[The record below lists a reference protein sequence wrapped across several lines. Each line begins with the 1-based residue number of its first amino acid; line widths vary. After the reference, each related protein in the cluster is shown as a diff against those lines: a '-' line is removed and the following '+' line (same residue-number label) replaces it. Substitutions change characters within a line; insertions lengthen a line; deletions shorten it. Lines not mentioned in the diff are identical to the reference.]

1 MRSARN
7 FSCSP
12 ESVSQARAF
21 VREVLQGQPREL
33 VEAAELLT
41 SELTSNCVRHAR
53 TDFELVIDS
62 NGEVRVEVRDAGAG
76 KPARLA
82 PSPQDPSGRGLG
94 IVDALSESW
103 GIAPER
109 EGKTVWF
116 TLSHAPRAAHRE
128 RSSRRAAGRCG
139 PE

>member
-1 MRSARN
+1 MRSTRS

-12 ESVSQARAF
+12 ESVSAARAF
-21 VREVLQGQPREL
+21 VREALHDQPREL

-62 NGEVRVEVRDAGAG
+62 DPQVRVEVRDGG
-76 KPARLA
+76 GGRPSRLA

-94 IVDALSESW
+94 IVEALSESW

-109 EGKTVWF
+109 SGKTVWF
-116 TLSHAPRAAHRE
+116 TLSSSPGSPGPAP
-128 RSSRRAAGRCG
+128 SRPRTGACEGG
-139 PE
+139 